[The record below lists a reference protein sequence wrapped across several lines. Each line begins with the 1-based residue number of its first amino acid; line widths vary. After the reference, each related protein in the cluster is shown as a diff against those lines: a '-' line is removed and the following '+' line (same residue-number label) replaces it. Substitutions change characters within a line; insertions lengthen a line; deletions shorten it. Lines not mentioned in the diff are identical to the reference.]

1 MNKKV
6 ITLALVLLIAMSGA
20 FAATLTIN
28 DNPVA
33 NVTATLTAIIGDYF
47 HHGFDDPDDGTQFN
61 AELDIED
68 AFTTDPVFT
77 YRYETNTST
86 NFAIMMEVGDFING
100 SDSDYKIK
108 ILDVLVGSDD
118 PEPASGLYTILSS
131 ALSGNTGSVAITIK
145 PMKEIIANTAD
156 HLGVIVEVGDDEDKY
171 VNENAMAGTY
181 TSTVTISVATVS

>member
-1 MNKKV
+1 MNKKA
-6 ITLALVLLIAMSGA
+6 IALALVLVIAMSGV
-20 FAATLTIN
+20 FAAALTIN
-28 DNPVA
+28 GNAVT

-47 HHGFDDPDDGTQFN
+47 YHGFDDPDDSTQFN
-61 AELDIED
+61 AELAIDD

-86 NFAIMMEVGDFING
+86 DFDIMMEVGDFVNG

-145 PMKEIIANTAD
+145 PMKDITTATKD
-156 HLGVIVEVGDDEDKY
+156 HLGVWVAIKDTDKY

>member
-6 ITLALVLLIAMSGA
+6 IALALVLVVAMSGA
-20 FAATLTIN
+20 FAAALTIN
-28 DNPVA
+28 GIPVT
-33 NVTATLTAIIGDYF
+33 NVTATLTAIIGDF
-47 HHGFDDPDDGTQFN
+47 FQHGFDDPDDSSQYN
-61 AELDIED
+61 ASLDIED

-86 NFAIMMEVGDFING
+86 DFDVKMAVSDFING

-108 ILDVLVGSDD
+108 IFDVLVGGDD
-118 PEPASGLYTILSS
+118 PDPTSGLYTILSS
-131 ALSGNTGSVAITIK
+131 ALSGSTGSVAITIQ
-145 PMKEIIANTAD
+145 PMKDITVDTND
-156 HLGVIVEVGDDEDKY
+156 HLGVKVRTTDTDKY

>member
-1 MNKKV
+1 MSKKA
-6 ITLALVLLIAMSGA
+6 IALALVLVIAMSGV
-20 FAATLTIN
+20 FAAALTIN
-28 DNPVA
+28 GNAVT
-33 NVTATLTAIIGDYF
+33 NVTATLTAIIRDYF
-47 HHGFDDPDDGTQFN
+47 YHGFDDPDDSTQFN
-61 AELDIED
+61 AELAIDD

-86 NFAIMMEVGDFING
+86 DFDIMMEVGDFVNG

-131 ALSGNTGSVAITIK
+131 ALSGSTGSVAITIQ
-145 PMKEIIANTAD
+145 PMKDITVDTND
-156 HLGVIVEVGDDEDKY
+156 HLGVKVRTTDTDKY